1 MAGNHNRTKIHLGSC
16 DHYMMVHN
24 IAQVAFFLDS
34 LLGNVFRNIKSFVR
48 VAYNIV
54 LMGIYHI
61 LACNKTDQQYPRTDD
76 MIFTRFQVST
86 CFFYIFEQ
94 K

>member
-1 MAGNHNRTKIHLGSC
+1 
-16 DHYMMVHN
+16 MMVHN
-24 IAQVAFFLDS
+24 VAQIAFFFNS
-34 LLGNVFRNIKSFVR
+34 LLRYIFRNIIGFAR
-48 VAYNIV
+48 VAYNVV

-76 MIFTRFQVST
+76 MIFTRFQVGK
-86 CFFYIFEQ
+86 CFFYNFQQ